1 VALSLS
7 RSFISSR
14 KGFVT
19 QQEAY
24 MARLLMIISSAGCID
39 LASEKGRETGYSADE
54 VLKPYDKF
62 LAAGVEMVAATPDG
76 KPPHADPFT
85 LEPRF
90 HYPDE
95 DKDFLSQ
102 VMRSFAPD
110 LNDIRVTLHHLTELD
125 LIAARRVS
133 QALTASGLDHDT
145 TWSLVTRVAQTA
157 WREDRNFIEVLA
169 DDPEVMDK
177 LSPEHLQALAQQV
190 RNESVAHAAY
200 KAERLAA
207 IETLQHPGNL
217 SQMSDEE
224 ILSFDAV
231 FLPGGHGAMV
241 DLPSNT
247 DVGRAV
253 RLLHLREKTVATVCH
268 GPAAFLSAGS
278 GPDGA
283 WLFDGY
289 KVVSVTD
296 EEEDQIPYGKL
307 GMPWSLESE
316 LKNYGAVFDD
326 GDAAWVSHVVVDR
339 NLVTGQNP
347 DSSEAMA
354 EAILKKLRVGV
365 PMHRGVNE

>member
-1 VALSLS
+1 
-7 RSFISSR
+7 
-14 KGFVT
+14 
-19 QQEAY
+19 
-24 MARLLMIISSAGCID
+24 MARLLMIVSSVRSID
-39 LASEKGRETGYSADE
+39 LTSRKGYETGYSADE

-62 LAAGVEMVAATPDG
+62 VAAGVEVVAATPDG

-85 LEPRF
+85 LEPQF

-102 VMRSFAPD
+102 VVRSFAPD
-110 LNDIRVTLHHLTELD
+110 LDDIRLTLHHLTELA

-133 QALTASGLDHDT
+133 QALTVSGVDHDSV
-145 TWSLVTRVAQTA
+145 WSLVTRAARTA
-157 WREDRNFIEVLA
+157 WREDRNFIEVLT
-169 DDPEVMDK
+169 DDPEVTDK
-177 LSPEHLQALAQQV
+177 LRPEYLQALALELQD
-190 RNESVAHAAY
+190 ESAARALY
-200 KAERLAA
+200 TAERLAA
-207 IETLQHPGNL
+207 IETLQHPRDL
-217 SQMSDEE
+217 SEMSDEE

-241 DLPSNT
+241 DLSSNA

-278 GPDGA
+278 GPEGA

-289 KVVSVTD
+289 KLVSVTD

-307 GMPWSLESE
+307 GMAWSLESE
-316 LKNYGAVFDD
+316 LKNYGAIFDD

-354 EAILKKLRVGV
+354 EAILKKLGV
-365 PMHRGVNE
+365 EAR

>member
-1 VALSLS
+1 
-7 RSFISSR
+7 
-14 KGFVT
+14 
-19 QQEAY
+19 
-24 MARLLMIISSAGCID
+24 MARLLMIVSSARSID
-39 LASEKGRETGYSADE
+39 LVSEKGHTTGYSADE

-62 LAAGVEMVAATPDG
+62 VEAGVEVVAATPDG
-76 KPPHADPFT
+76 KAPRADPFT

-102 VMRSFAPD
+102 VVRSFAPD
-110 LNDIRVTLHHLTELD
+110 LDDIRVTLHHLTDLD
-125 LIAARRVS
+125 LIAARRVF
-133 QALTASGLDHDT
+133 QALMISGLEHDCAWRLVIRAART
-145 TWSLVTRVAQTA
+145 TWRD
-157 WREDRNFIEVLA
+157 DRKFIEVLA
-169 DDPEVMDK
+169 DDPEVMGK
-177 LSPEHLQALAQQV
+177 LSLEQLQALV
-190 RNESVAHAAY
+190 RQAHVESVTCATY

-207 IETLQHPGNL
+207 IETLRHPRDL
-217 SQMSDEE
+217 SRMSDEE

-231 FLPGGHGAMV
+231 FFPGGHGAMV
-241 DLPSNT
+241 DLPSNA

-289 KVVSVTD
+289 KLVSVTD
-296 EEEDQIPYGKL
+296 EEEDQIPFGKL
-307 GMPWSLESE
+307 GLSWYLESE

-339 NLVTGQNP
+339 NLITAQNP

-354 EAILKKLRVGV
+354 EAILKKLRVKV
-365 PMHRGVNE
+365 

>member
-1 VALSLS
+1 
-7 RSFISSR
+7 
-14 KGFVT
+14 
-19 QQEAY
+19 
-24 MARLLMIISSAGCID
+24 MARLLMIVSSARSID
-39 LASEKGRETGYSADE
+39 LVSENGHQTGYSADE

-62 LAAGVEMVAATPDG
+62 VVAGVEVVAATPDG
-76 KPPHADPFT
+76 KLPYADPFT
-85 LEPRF
+85 LEPQF

-95 DKDFLSQ
+95 DKDFLFQ
-102 VMRSFAPD
+102 VVRSFAPD
-110 LNDIRVTLHHLTELD
+110 LDDIRLTLHHLTELD

-133 QALTASGLDHDT
+133 QALTVSGLDHDSA
-145 TWSLVTRVAQTA
+145 WSLVACAALTA
-157 WREDRNFIEVLA
+157 WREDRNFIGVLA
-169 DDPEVMDK
+169 DNPEITGK

-190 RNESVAHAAY
+190 QDESVARAAY

-207 IETLQHPGNL
+207 IETLQHPRDL

-224 ILSFDAV
+224 ILSFDSI
-231 FLPGGHGAMV
+231 FFPGGHGAMV
-241 DLPSNT
+241 DLPSNA

-289 KVVSVTD
+289 KLVSVTD

-307 GMPWSLESE
+307 GLPWYLESE
-316 LKNYGAVFDD
+316 LKNYGAIFDD

-339 NLVTGQNP
+339 NLVTAQNP

-354 EAILKKLRVGV
+354 EAILKKLRIEVK
-365 PMHRGVNE
+365 

>member
-1 VALSLS
+1 
-7 RSFISSR
+7 
-14 KGFVT
+14 
-19 QQEAY
+19 
-24 MARLLMIISSAGCID
+24 MIVSSASCID
-39 LASEKGRETGYSADE
+39 LVSEKGRETGYSADE

-62 LAAGVEMVAATPDG
+62 VAAGVEVVAATPDG
-76 KPPHADPFT
+76 KPPHSDPFT

-110 LNDIRVTLHHLTELD
+110 VDDIRVTLHHLTELD
-125 LIAARRVS
+125 LIAAWRVA
-133 QALTASGLDHDT
+133 QAMTEIGLDHDSA
-145 TWSLVTRVAQTA
+145 WSLVTKAARTA
-157 WREDRNFIEVLA
+157 WREDRNFIDVLA
-169 DDPEVMDK
+169 GNPELPSN
-177 LSPEHLQALAQQV
+177 LSSDRLQAIARQV
-190 RNESVAHAAY
+190 QGESAARAAY
-200 KAERLAA
+200 KAKRLAA
-207 IETLQHPGNL
+207 IETLLHPLNL
-217 SQMSDEE
+217 NQMSDEE
-224 ILSFDAV
+224 ILSFDAL

-241 DLPSNT
+241 DLPSNA

-289 KVVSVTD
+289 KLVSVTD
-296 EEEDQIPYGKL
+296 EEEDQIPFGKL
-307 GMPWSLESE
+307 GMPWYLESE
-316 LKNYGAVFDD
+316 LKNYGAIFDD

-339 NLVTGQNP
+339 NLVTAQNP

-354 EAILKKLRVGV
+354 DAVLKKLGV
-365 PMHRGVNE
+365 AAK

>member
-1 VALSLS
+1 
-7 RSFISSR
+7 
-14 KGFVT
+14 
-19 QQEAY
+19 
-24 MARLLMIISSAGCID
+24 MARLLMIVSSARSID
-39 LASEKGRETGYSADE
+39 LVAEKGRETGYSADE

-62 LAAGVEMVAATPDG
+62 VAVGVEVVAATPDG

-85 LEPRF
+85 LEPQF
-90 HYPDE
+90 HHSDE

-102 VMRSFAPD
+102 VVRSFAPD
-110 LNDIRVTLHHLTELD
+110 LDDIRVTLHQLTELD
-125 LIAARRVS
+125 LIAARRVF
-133 QALTASGLDHDT
+133 QAMTKSGLDHDSA
-145 TWSLVTRVAQTA
+145 WSLVARAAWTA
-157 WREDRNFIEVLA
+157 WREDHNFIEVLA
-169 DDPEVMDK
+169 DDPGVTAK
-177 LSPEHLQALAQQV
+177 LNQERLQALAQQAQD
-190 RNESVAHAAY
+190 ESIARAAY

-207 IETLQHPGNL
+207 IETLQHPRDL

-231 FLPGGHGAMV
+231 FFPGGHGAMV
-241 DLPSNT
+241 DLPSNA

-289 KVVSVTD
+289 KLVSVTD

-307 GMPWSLESE
+307 GMSWYLESE
-316 LKNYGAVFDD
+316 LKNYGAIFDD
-326 GDAAWVSHVVVDR
+326 GDAAWVSHVVVDS
-339 NLVTGQNP
+339 NLVTAQNP

-354 EAILKKLRVGV
+354 EAILKKLRVAAI
-365 PMHRGVNE
+365 

>member
-1 VALSLS
+1 
-7 RSFISSR
+7 
-14 KGFVT
+14 
-19 QQEAY
+19 
-24 MARLLMIISSAGCID
+24 MARLLMIVSSARSID
-39 LASEKGRETGYSADE
+39 LVSEKGRETGYSADE

-62 LAAGVEMVAATPDG
+62 VAVGVEVVAATPDG

-85 LEPRF
+85 LEPQF

-102 VMRSFAPD
+102 VVRSFAPD
-110 LNDIRVTLHHLTELD
+110 LDDIRVTLHHRTELD

-133 QALTASGLDHDT
+133 QAMRESGLDRDSA
-145 TWSLVTRVAQTA
+145 WSLVTRAARTA

-169 DDPEVMDK
+169 DDPEVTSM
-177 LSPEHLQALAQQV
+177 LSSERLHALAQQV
-190 RNESVAHAAY
+190 QDESVARAAY

-207 IETLQHPGNL
+207 IDSLLHPQNL

-231 FLPGGHGAMV
+231 FFPGGHGAMV
-241 DLPSNT
+241 DLPSNA

-289 KVVSVTD
+289 KLVSCTD
-296 EEEDQIPYGKL
+296 EEEDQIPFGTL
-307 GMPWSLESE
+307 GMPWYLESE
-316 LKNYGAVFDD
+316 LKNYGAIFDD

-339 NLVTGQNP
+339 NLVTAQNP

-354 EAILKKLRVGV
+354 DAVLKKLEVAA
-365 PMHRGVNE
+365 

>member
-1 VALSLS
+1 
-7 RSFISSR
+7 
-14 KGFVT
+14 
-19 QQEAY
+19 
-24 MARLLMIISSAGCID
+24 MARLLMIVSSAHSID
-39 LASEKGRETGYSADE
+39 LASAKGRETGYSVDE

-62 LAAGVEMVAATPDG
+62 VAAGVEVVGATPDG
-76 KPPHADPFT
+76 KSPHADPFT
-85 LEPRF
+85 LESQF

-102 VMRSFAPD
+102 VVRSFAPD
-110 LNDIRVTLHHLTELD
+110 QDDIRVTLHHLTELD

-133 QALTASGLDHDT
+133 QALTMGGLDHDSV
-145 TWSLVTRVAQTA
+145 WRLVTRAALAA
-157 WREDRNFIEVLA
+157 WRKDRNFIKVLT
-169 DDPEVMDK
+169 DDPEVTGK
-177 LSPEHLQALAQQV
+177 LSPEYLQALALEVQD
-190 RNESVAHAAY
+190 ESVARSAY
-200 KAERLAA
+200 TAERLAT
-207 IETLQHPGNL
+207 IKTLQHPRDL

-241 DLPSNT
+241 DLPSNA

-278 GPDGA
+278 GPEGA

-289 KVVSVTD
+289 KLVSVTD

-307 GMPWSLESE
+307 GMSWYLESE
-316 LKNYGAVFDD
+316 LKNYGAIFDD

-339 NLVTGQNP
+339 NLVTAQNP

-354 EAILKKLRVGV
+354 EAILKKLGV
-365 PMHRGVNE
+365 KLK

>member
-1 VALSLS
+1 
-7 RSFISSR
+7 
-14 KGFVT
+14 
-19 QQEAY
+19 
-24 MARLLMIISSAGCID
+24 MARLLMIVSSARSID
-39 LASEKGRETGYSADE
+39 LLSEKQYETGYSADE

-62 LAAGVEMVAATPDG
+62 VAVGVEVVVATPDG
-76 KPPHADPFT
+76 KPPHPDPFT
-85 LEPRF
+85 LEPQF

-110 LNDIRVTLHHLTELD
+110 LDDIRVTLHHLTELN

-133 QALTASGLDHDT
+133 QAMTESGRDHDSA
-145 TWSLVTRVAQTA
+145 WRLVARAARTA

-169 DDPEVMDK
+169 DDPEVTGN
-177 LSPEHLQALAQQV
+177 LSSERLQALARQV
-190 RNESVAHAAY
+190 QDESVARAAY

-207 IETLQHPGNL
+207 IETLVRPQNL
-217 SQMSDEE
+217 SLMSDAEL
-224 ILSFDAV
+224 LSFDAL
-231 FLPGGHGAMV
+231 FFPGGHGAMV
-241 DLPSNT
+241 DLPSNA
-247 DVGRAV
+247 DVGRAI

-289 KVVSVTD
+289 KLVSVTD

-307 GMPWSLESE
+307 GMPWYLESE
-316 LKNYGAVFDD
+316 LKNYGAIFDD

-339 NLVTGQNP
+339 NLVTAQNP

-354 EAILKKLRVGV
+354 DAILKKLGV
-365 PMHRGVNE
+365 EAR

>member
-1 VALSLS
+1 
-7 RSFISSR
+7 
-14 KGFVT
+14 
-19 QQEAY
+19 
-24 MARLLMIISSAGCID
+24 MARLLMIVSSAGSID
-39 LASEKGRETGYSADE
+39 LVSEKGRQTGYSADE

-62 LAAGVEMVAATPDG
+62 VAAGVEVVAATPDG

-85 LEPRF
+85 LEPQF

-95 DKDFLSQ
+95 DKDFLFQ
-102 VMRSFAPD
+102 VVRSFAPD
-110 LNDIRVTLHHLTELD
+110 LDDIRVTLHHLTELD
-125 LIAARRVS
+125 LIAALRVS
-133 QALTASGLDHDT
+133 QALTASGLDHDSA
-145 TWSLVTRVAQTA
+145 WSLVSCAARTA
-157 WREDRNFIEVLA
+157 WQEDRNFIGILV
-169 DDPEVMDK
+169 DNPEITGR

-190 RNESVAHAAY
+190 QVKSVARAAY

-207 IETLQHPGNL
+207 IETLQHPRDL

-224 ILSFDAV
+224 ILSFDSV
-231 FLPGGHGAMV
+231 FFPGGHGAMV
-241 DLPSNT
+241 DLPYNA

-278 GPDGA
+278 GPEGA

-289 KVVSVTD
+289 KLVSVTD

-307 GMPWSLESE
+307 GLPWYLESE
-316 LKNYGAVFDD
+316 LKNYGAIFDD

-339 NLVTGQNP
+339 NLVTAQNP

-354 EAILKKLRVGV
+354 EAILKKLGV
-365 PMHRGVNE
+365 EVR